1 MSFLMFTKILKF
13 IKSQLPRSLQK
24 ALSKLAIIFRPTPQ
38 HFLLIIA
45 KFCLR
50 SHIHISG
57 II

>member
-1 MSFLMFTKILKF
+1 MFTKILMF